1 MALAKTDWKQ
11 YRGTNSEIPPDI
23 FFQVLRS
30 STRNENIEMEKKEEA
45 DKTNMIAGH
54 KLLLAGASPVFRANF
69 FGPLRMAGEVMVVKE
84 TTVEAFAALID
95 FIYWPPGKE
104 TFSLKHIASFE
115 QLCEIVEISER
126 YQVHE
131 LKKVAMEALEKL
143 PISSKTVISVANVA
157 DKFKVFPDV
166 RNLLIDKSLSFLDN
180 NLKSANDAFSFMIEA
195 KTDFAENGL
204 ELLYDLL
211 REKEK
216 KKNIDRGTIIF
227 SKPEEH
233 RAESSVLTRFTES
246 HRNWK
251 IKFDLMIMNQGGNY
265 GLYLENDNDL
275 AMQIVINGT
284 NLYVRSEPK
293 YPNGDNW
300 PWVHLSSPKPLAP
313 NEWRNL
319 EIINK
324 EVDPG
329 KCLLTIVYGGER
341 VFEQESLGSRD
352 LLNYRL
358 RALSGHTYMSN
369 PVINLRGLSVMTI

>member
-1 MALAKTDWKQ
+1 
-11 YRGTNSEIPPDI
+11 
-23 FFQVLRS
+23 
-30 STRNENIEMEKKEEA
+30 
-45 DKTNMIAGH
+45 
-54 KLLLAGASPVFRANF
+54 
-69 FGPLRMAGEVMVVKE
+69 
-84 TTVEAFAALID
+84 
-95 FIYWPPGKE
+95 
-104 TFSLKHIASFE
+104 
-115 QLCEIVEISER
+115 
-126 YQVHE
+126 
-131 LKKVAMEALEKL
+131 
-143 PISSKTVISVANVA
+143 
-157 DKFKVFPDV
+157 
-166 RNLLIDKSLSFLDN
+166 
-180 NLKSANDAFSFMIEA
+180 MIEA